1 MAITYQS
8 AGAVGLNTS
17 GTSTFTCAYPASIV
31 LNDYLVL
38 IVGVKPSTANTGGT
52 ISTPALWTLVTS
64 LLYGGGYGAS
74 QGTNTGNSSIYG
86 FVHVASGTETG
97 SLTVTDSSIDNAWGQ
112 IHRLSHTGTG
122 WAAATGATGSDITA
136 GDVSIT
142 FGSDPGMTAG
152 DYVIA
157 AMCASSNLAT
167 FSAEALSATG
177 VTFGTVTEVSE
188 PKVTVGNRSGGF
200 IVQAPVSS
208 GTSSAAP
215 VLTATTGGTTTD
227 ARGPGIIIRIRE
239 TGAPAVVYQPPVR
252 RIPFV
257 PALRASFL

>member
-8 AGAVGLNTS
+8 AGTAGLNTN
-17 GTSTFTCAYPASIV
+17 GTGTFTCAYPASIGST
-31 LNDYLVL
+31 DYLVL
-38 IVGVKPSTANTGGT
+38 IAGIKPSTPATGGT
-52 ISTPALWTLVTS
+52 ISTPAGWTLVTS
-64 LLYGGGYGAS
+64 LLYAGGYGGS
-74 QGTNTGNSSIYG
+74 QGANTGDSSIYG
-86 FVHVASGTETG
+86 FIKAAAGTETG
-97 SLTVTDSSIDNAWGQ
+97 SLTVTNSGPDNAWGQ
-112 IHRLSHTGTG
+112 IHRLSRTGTG
-122 WAAATGATGSDITA
+122 WAAATGATGQDTTA

-142 FGSDPGMTAG
+142 FGSDPGMAAG

-167 FSAEALSATG
+167 FTLEALSATG

-188 PKVTVGNRSGGF
+188 PKVTTGNHSGGF

-215 VLTATTGGTTTD
+215 VLTATTGGTTTN

-239 TGAPAVVYQPPVR
+239 TGAPPPASNTSAFM
-252 RIPFV
+252 PFF
-257 PALRASFL
+257 A